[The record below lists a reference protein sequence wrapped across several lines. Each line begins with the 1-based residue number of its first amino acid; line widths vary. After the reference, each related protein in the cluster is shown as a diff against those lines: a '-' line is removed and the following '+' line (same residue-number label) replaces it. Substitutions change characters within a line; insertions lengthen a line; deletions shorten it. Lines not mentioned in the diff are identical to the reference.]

1 MKKMK
6 NLKFYINNIEELN
19 EYEKE
24 QNKISFKRLVN
35 KLFTDMIL
43 CNDITKI
50 FYADINGN
58 YIEPEYII
66 GTDYNEENEEY
77 LDVYQYFIVDFSS
90 YTYDLFEKY
99 KKQLGEEFILYYIN
113 ELDIYILGV
122 THFGTGWDYVLTD
135 IEPTTNLD
143 EADL

>member
-1 MKKMK
+1 MKE
-6 NLKFYINNIEELN
+6 LKFYINNIEELN

-24 QNKISFKRLVN
+24 NNKISFKRLVN

-43 CNDITKI
+43 CNDITKL
-50 FYADINGN
+50 FYADINGK
-58 YIEPEYII
+58 YIEPNTEI
-66 GTDYNEENEEY
+66 GTDYDEENEEY
-77 LDVYQYFIVDFSS
+77 VNIYQYFIVDFSG
-90 YTYDLFEKY
+90 YTYNLFEKY
-99 KKQLGEEFILYYIN
+99 NEQLGNEFILYYID

-122 THFGTGWDYVLTD
+122 THLGTGWDYVLTD

>member
-1 MKKMK
+1 MKE
-6 NLKFYINNIEELN
+6 LKFYINNMEELN

-24 QNKISFKRLVN
+24 NNKISFKRLVN

-43 CNDITKI
+43 CNDITKL
-50 FYADINGN
+50 FYADINGK
-58 YIEPEYII
+58 YIEPNTEI
-66 GTDYNEENEEY
+66 GTDYDEENDGY
-77 LDVYQYFIVDFSS
+77 VDIYQYFIVDFSN
-90 YTYDLFEKY
+90 YTYSLFKKY
-99 KKQLGEEFILYYIN
+99 REQLGNEFILYYID

-143 EADL
+143 KADL

>member
-1 MKKMK
+1 ME

-24 QNKISFKRLVN
+24 YNKISFRKLVN

-50 FYADINGN
+50 FYADISGK
-58 YIEPEYII
+58 YIEPEIEV
-66 GTDYNEENEEY
+66 GADYDEENDEY
-77 LDVYQYFIVDFSS
+77 LDIYQYFIVDFSS
-90 YTYDLFEKY
+90 YTYSLFKKY
-99 KKQLGEEFILYYIN
+99 KEQLGKEFVLYYIN
-113 ELDIYILGV
+113 ELDIYVLGV

-143 EADL
+143 EANL

>member
-1 MKKMK
+1 MKK
-6 NLKFYINNIEELN
+6 LKFYINNIEELN
-19 EYEKE
+19 EYEKKN
-24 QNKISFKRLVN
+24 NKISFKRLIN

-58 YIEPEYII
+58 YVEPEYII
-66 GTDYNEENEEY
+66 GTDYDEENEEY
-77 LDVYQYFIVDFSS
+77 LDVYQYFIVDFSN
-90 YTYDLFEKY
+90 YTYSLFEEY
-99 KKQLGEEFILYYIN
+99 KEQLKKEFILYYIS
-113 ELDIYILGV
+113 ELDIYILGI

-135 IEPTTNLD
+135 IEPTINLD